1 MVSLHDMRDRGQCAR
16 RALHSVGYD
25 VGTSNITMVMVI
37 LCVSI
42 VNISTGVVRANVRQM
57 VIFYHRVFIIVQPV
71 LIIVCYLL
79 GKHCC
84 VFDMHCTS
92 VDS

>member
-1 MVSLHDMRDRGQCAR
+1 MVDEISLLALHVLRILASIFAHLRGWSLIIMVSLHDMWDRGQCAR

-42 VNISTGVVRANVRQM
+42 VNISTGVVRANVR
-57 VIFYHRVFIIVQPV
+57 
-71 LIIVCYLL
+71 
-79 GKHCC
+79 
-84 VFDMHCTS
+84 
-92 VDS
+92 